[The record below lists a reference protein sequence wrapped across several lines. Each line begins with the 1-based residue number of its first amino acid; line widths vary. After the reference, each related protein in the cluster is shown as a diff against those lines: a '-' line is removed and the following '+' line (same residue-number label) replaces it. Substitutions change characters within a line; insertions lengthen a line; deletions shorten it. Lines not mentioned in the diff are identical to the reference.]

1 MCVLCF
7 ATGLLSVKGIPGC
20 TKRRVGD
27 AGRAAARC
35 GDGSLCQWRAPT
47 SVRTGQGAEGAEPE
61 GAEGA
66 EVAKGAEGA
75 EGAEQGADREGE
87 LRCKGA
93 RGPEAEPVADERPVA
108 RWQRRAALHSR
119 GCLLTASQASYVS
132 CTNRQFQLV
141 PE

>member
-1 MCVLCF
+1 M
-7 ATGLLSVKGIPGC
+7 
-20 TKRRVGD
+20 
-27 AGRAAARC
+27 
-35 GDGSLCQWRAPT
+35 
-47 SVRTGQGAEGAEPE
+47 RTGQGAEGAEPE

-66 EVAKGAEGA
+66 EVVKGAEGA
-75 EGAEQGADREGE
+75 EGAEQGADRGGE

-93 RGPEAEPVADERPVA
+93 RGPEVEPVADERPVA